1 MTQLHSPAA
10 PRGWKPVY
18 TIVERQGLDKK
29 LWLRIGTAFT
39 NHDQSIN
46 IRLDA
51 VPVNGQL
58 QIREPDE
65 EDLERARQRRAER
78 AAGGAT

>member
-1 MTQLHSPAA
+1 MNQLNPAA
-10 PRGWKPVY
+10 ASRGWKPVY
-18 TIVERQGLDKK
+18 TIIERQGLEKK

-39 NHDQSIN
+39 NQDQSIN
-46 IRLDA
+46 VKLDA

-78 AAGGAT
+78 AGGGVA